1 MTSDDDK
8 WIMVEDEFLST
19 AQLFTKS
26 LHKQE
31 YQRLQ
36 EEANSKNASQ
46 IRHIQR
52 PVTGTAAKSKDTL
65 RRRQYVAKQQL
76 DQAADEFTADEDE
89 DNSLQNRHSG
99 LRMLMRTN
107 TASDASVL
115 ASLRKHRPVATRAAA
130 GYTNSV
136 VTGGGRK
143 HEAMPKSQAYNR
155 FIVKPPPASTAATM
169 PGNAGRVVPTTSG
182 RPAAPAYIDAASE
195 DEDDDLDAP
204 VIRQSQ
210 SVPSGPKPL
219 PVKPCSISA
228 AKPVSR
234 AVPTKPVDD
243 PASQDL
249 LPDSDDDF
257 LSFVPKP
264 QASRFRGK
272 LMAAREKARKES
284 EQQNINPQP
293 AVGPSGFK
301 ALSSL

>member
-26 LHKQE
+26 LHRQE

-52 PVTGTAAKSKDTL
+52 PVTGTVAKSKDTL

-89 DNSLQNRHSG
+89 DDNSQNRRSE

-107 TASDASVL
+107 TAPDASVL

-130 GYTNSV
+130 GYTKSV
-136 VTGGGRK
+136 ITGGGRK
-143 HEAMPKSQAYNR
+143 HEAMPESQGNNR
-155 FIVKPPPASTAATM
+155 PIVKPPPTSTAATM
-169 PGNAGRVVPTTSG
+169 PGSAGRAVLTTSP
-182 RPAAPAYIDAASE
+182 RRLATSAYVDAASE

-210 SVPSGPKPL
+210 SVPKPL
-219 PVKPCSISA
+219 PVKPCSIYA
-228 AKPVSR
+228 AKPVPR
-234 AVPTKPVDD
+234 AVPTKPMDD

-257 LSFVPKP
+257 LSFVPRP
-264 QASRFRGK
+264 QASKFRGK
-272 LMAAREKARKES
+272 SMAARERARKES
-284 EQQNINPQP
+284 EQQKVNPI
-293 AVGPSGFK
+293 S
-301 ALSSL
+301 

>member
-1 MTSDDDK
+1 MISDDDK

-52 PVTGTAAKSKDTL
+52 PVTGTVAKSKDTL

-76 DQAADEFTADEDE
+76 DQGADGLTADEDE
-89 DNSLQNRHSG
+89 DNSLQNRRSE

-130 GYTNSV
+130 GYTNSMI
-136 VTGGGRK
+136 TGGGRK
-143 HEAMPKSQAYNR
+143 HKAMPKSQSYNR
-155 FIVKPPPASTAATM
+155 PIVKPPPAPTAATM
-169 PGNAGRVVPTTSG
+169 PGSAGRVVPTTS
-182 RPAAPAYIDAASE
+182 RRLAASAYVDAASE

-210 SVPSGPKPL
+210 SVPKPL
-219 PVKPCSISA
+219 PVEPCSVSV
-228 AKPVSR
+228 AKPISR
-234 AVPTKPVDD
+234 AVPTKPAED
-243 PASQDL
+243 PANQDL

-257 LSFVPKP
+257 LSFMPRP

-272 LMAAREKARKES
+272 LMAARERAQKES
-284 EQQNINPQP
+284 EQQNVNSQP
-293 AVGPSGFK
+293 AAGPRLVLDM
-301 ALSSL
+301 AAPLP